1 VTHTAIA
8 GSAAR
13 HLAYGL
19 YAWSALVFAVTP
31 ALLLLVVTPGRT
43 TRRRVTRW
51 FARAFFLSIGSPIRV
66 DGATTLPEGACV
78 VVANHA
84 SYLDGIVLTAALPAR
99 FTFVIKHEMVR
110 FPFAGFLLRRIGSE
124 FVNRED
130 GQQKSRVTRRL
141 FKAAESGDAL
151 AFFPE
156 GTFNAA
162 PGLRR
167 FQPGAF
173 SMAWRARL
181 PVVPVVISGTRA
193 KLPANVW
200 LPAPGPL
207 SISVGEPI
215 DPDQHA
221 SAGSLLTASRD
232 AMLARLAEPDLAEI
246 GLSASSQQPDDDP

>member
-1 VTHTAIA
+1 MSHTAIA
-8 GSAAR
+8 GAAAR
-13 HLAYGL
+13 HVAYGI
-19 YAWSALVFAVTP
+19 YAWSALVIAVIP
-31 ALLLLVVTPGRT
+31 ALLLLIVTPGRAA
-43 TRRRVTRW
+43 RRRVTRW
-51 FARAFFLSIGSPIRV
+51 FARAFFLSIGSPIRI
-66 DGATTLPEGACV
+66 DGGATLPEGGCV

-99 FTFVIKHEMVR
+99 FTFVIKQEMVR

-124 FVNRED
+124 FVDRDD
-130 GQQKSRVTRRL
+130 GRQRNRVTRRL
-141 FKAAESGDAL
+141 YKAAESGDAL

-156 GTFNAA
+156 GTFNAT

-173 SMAWRARL
+173 GMAWRARL

-221 SAGSLLTASRD
+221 SPDSLLTASRD
-232 AMLARLAEPDLAEI
+232 AMLARLDEPDLEES
-246 GLSASSQQPDDDP
+246 GLSASSLQPDDP

>member
-1 VTHTAIA
+1 MSDTATA

-13 HLAYGL
+13 HFAYGI
-19 YAWSALVFAVTP
+19 YAWSALVVVVIP
-31 ALLLLVVTPGRT
+31 ALLLLVVTPGRA
-43 TRRRVTRW
+43 TRRRITRW
-51 FARAFFLSIGSPIRV
+51 FSRVFFLSIGSRVRV
-66 DGATTLPEGACV
+66 DGAMTLPEGACV

-84 SYLDGIVLTAALPAR
+84 SYLDGMILTAALPAR
-99 FTFVIKHEMVR
+99 FTFVIKHEMVS

-124 FVNRED
+124 FVDRDD
-130 GQQKSRVTRRL
+130 GRQKNRVTRRL
-141 FKAAESGDAL
+141 YKAAESGDAL

-156 GTFNAA
+156 GTFNAT
-162 PGLRR
+162 PGLRC

-173 SMAWRARL
+173 GMAWRAHL

-221 SAGSLLTASRD
+221 SADSLLTASRD
-232 AMLARLAEPDLAEI
+232 AMLARLDEPDLAERS
-246 GLSASSQQPDDDP
+246 GFGASSLQPDDP